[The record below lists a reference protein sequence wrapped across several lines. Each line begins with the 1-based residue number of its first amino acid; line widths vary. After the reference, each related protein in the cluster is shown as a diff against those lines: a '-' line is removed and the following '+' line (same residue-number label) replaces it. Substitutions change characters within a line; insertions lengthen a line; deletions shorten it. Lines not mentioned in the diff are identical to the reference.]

1 MCHAPCTLGSW
12 SPVSL
17 DGTNVG
23 IGPFGP
29 IKNDKFP
36 ECTQMICG
44 LWCVGGVGGRMKY
57 VLGISELKWEVNGV

>member
-1 MCHAPCTLGSW
+1 MLG
-12 SPVSL
+12 L
-17 DGTNVG
+17 DRLGRLKMT
-23 IGPFGP
+23 
-29 IKNDKFP
+29 DKFP